1 MRNAARILVVDDDAA
16 LRSLCV
22 QMLQEAGYEARSAR
36 NGREAVENTESYPLD
51 LVLMDIMMPAM
62 DGLAACKAIKAN
74 PRTRDLPVIIMS
86 AVANL
91 HMMAPDVIRVAAAV
105 VSKPFDVDHV
115 LETVDRVLAAQ
126 RSGSPQNESLR

>member
-1 MRNAARILVVDDDAA
+1 MRHAARILVVDDDAA

-22 QMLQEAGYEARSAR
+22 QMLQDAGYEVRTAR
-36 NGREAVENTESYPLD
+36 NGREAMQNTESYPLD

-62 DGLAACKAIKAN
+62 DGLTACKSIKAN

-91 HMMAPDVIRVAAAV
+91 HMMAPEVIRVAAAV
-105 VSKPFDVDHV
+105 ISKPFDVDHV
-115 LETVDRVLAAQ
+115 LDTVSRILGAQ
-126 RSGSPQNESLR
+126 RSGTPQNESLR

>member
-1 MRNAARILVVDDDAA
+1 MRHAARILVVDDDAA
-16 LRSLCV
+16 LRSLCE
-22 QMLQEAGYEARSAR
+22 QMLQDAGYEVRTAR

-74 PRTRDLPVIIMS
+74 PRTRDLPLIIMS

-91 HMMAPDVIRVAAAV
+91 HMLAPDVIRLSAAV

-115 LETVDRVLAAQ
+115 LDTVNRILGPQ
-126 RSGSPQNESLR
+126 RAGSPQNESLR